1 MCLFPE
7 GSLFFPSPLS
17 KINIHLYSVTLDG
30 FLAASTGHGE
40 LVFEQ
45 LPFNHP
51 FWILYSSGTTGPP
64 KCIVHS
70 AGVCY

>member
-1 MCLFPE
+1 M
-7 GSLFFPSPLS
+7 
-17 KINIHLYSVTLDG
+17 TLDD
-30 FLAASTGHGE
+30 FLVPGKNGE

-51 FWILYSSGTTGPP
+51 LWILYSSGTSGPP

-70 AGVCY
+70 AGVRLIYALTNPPFQQMHRER